1 MKRTNT
7 DTTDN
12 TTNDTTHENQ
22 CKRFKAHRNMSVVR
36 PFATLSTYQRIMP
49 KTKAKPNNSEYIN
62 IGEMKKITA
71 EKNTCS
77 TNKTKDSS
85 TVYSELILYL
95 LKSNSKY
102 SQVSTKYNEAVINE
116 YIEAL
121 INGGADPN
129 FCDKDGNSAL
139 SLLIR
144 SNISNSLQIM
154 QTLIDAGADPNTLD
168 SNGWPMVMRAVIFN
182 CPKELQILIDAGAD
196 LHVTKYGKDLCDL
209 SKEYT
214 NKEVITT
221 LINAYQKLC

>member
-12 TTNDTTHENQ
+12 STNDTTYENQ
-22 CKRFKAHRNMSVVR
+22 CKRFKTHRNMSVVR
-36 PFATLSTYQRIMP
+36 PFATPSTYQRIMP
-49 KTKAKPNNSEYIN
+49 KTQQVYNL
-62 IGEMKKITA
+62 A
-71 EKNTCS
+71 EKKTVEYNTSS
-77 TNKTKDSS
+77 TTMIKDSS

-102 SQVSTKYNEAVINE
+102 SQVSTK

-154 QTLIDAGADPNTLD
+154 QTLIDRGADPNTLD

-196 LHVTKYGKDLCDL
+196 LHVTKYGRDLCNL